1 MIEVTQLNRFFGPRH
16 AVRDVSFS
24 VQRGDVLG
32 FLGPNGAGKTTTM
45 RMITGFLPPS
55 SGQVRILGQ
64 SIQDDP
70 LRARRTIGY
79 LPENAPSYGEMR
91 VRDFLRFIAEIR
103 GFAGSERNR
112 RSDSVMESCFLT
124 HVQKQTI
131 ETLSK
136 GYRQRVGLAQALIH
150 EPDILI
156 MDEPTDGLDPNQ
168 KHIVRNMI
176 TEMGKDKAI
185 ILSTHVLE
193 EVEAICSRVIIIA
206 GGTVIADDSTSG
218 LKQRSPHH
226 NAVYLEF
233 DAPQKSAR
241 SALQALDAVGR
252 VETLSDRALRIFPQ
266 PGKVILPT
274 ILELART
281 SQWPVRAVRAEE
293 GRLDDVFRQ
302 LTATQAEEERAA

>member
-1 MIEVTQLNRFFGPRH
+1 MIEVTNLNKFFGQRH

-24 VQRGDVLG
+24 VNRGDVLG

-45 RMITGFLPPS
+45 RMITGFLQPS
-55 SGQVRILGQ
+55 AGQIHILGQ
-64 SIQDDP
+64 NVQEAP
-70 LRARRTIGY
+70 LATRRAIGY

-103 GFAGSERNR
+103 GYRGTERNQR
-112 RSDSVMESCFLT
+112 ADSVMERCFLT
-124 HVQKQTI
+124 HVQRQTI

-168 KHIVRNMI
+168 KHVVRNMI

-206 GGTVIADDSTSG
+206 GGTVITDDSTAG
-218 LKQRSPHH
+218 LKQRSLYH
-226 NAVYLEF
+226 NAVYMEI
-233 DAPQKSAR
+233 DDPPADMIA
-241 SALQALDAVGR
+241 ALKRLDAVDR
-252 VETLSDRALRIFPQ
+252 VESVSKTALRVYPRN
-266 PGKVILPT
+266 GSVILPAV
-274 ILELART
+274 LDLVR
-281 SQWPVRAVRAEE
+281 SQKWSIKAIRAEE
-293 GRLDDVFRQ
+293 GRLDEVFRRF
-302 LTATQAEEERAA
+302 TATQAEEERAA

>member
-1 MIEVTQLNRFFGPRH
+1 MIEVKQLNKFFGSRH
-16 AVRDVSFS
+16 AVRDVSFA

-55 SGQVRILGQ
+55 SGRITILGKDAQ
-64 SIQDDP
+64 SNP
-70 LRARRTIGY
+70 LESRRAIGY

-103 GFAGSERNR
+103 GFNGTELNR
-112 RSDSVMESCFLT
+112 RTDSVMERCFLT
-124 HVQKQTI
+124 HVQMQTI

-136 GYRQRVGLAQALIH
+136 GYRQRVGLAQALLH
-150 EPDILI
+150 EPEILI

-168 KHIVRNMI
+168 KHVVRNMI

-206 GGTVIADDSTSG
+206 GGTLITDDSTVG
-218 LKQRSPHH
+218 LKQRSLYH
-226 NAVYLEF
+226 NAVYLELEK
-233 DAPQKSAR
+233 AQEGA
-241 SALQALDAVGR
+241 AAMLQEMNQVAR
-252 VETLSDRALRIFPQ
+252 VESLTDTALRVYPKD
-266 PGKVILPT
+266 GAVILPAVLDLT
-274 ILELART
+274 RARK
-281 SQWPVRAVRAEE
+281 WPIRAVRAEE
-293 GRLDDVFRQ
+293 GRLDEVFRRF
-302 LTATQAEEERAA
+302 TATQAEEERAA